1 MAHNNKDMSEIKLS
15 IRQIE
20 MMQHAIGFNRSSI
33 KKNKYMAY
41 RNRYIVSKPD
51 NDWEEL
57 VSLGYATKREF
68 EIEKQISYYVS
79 ELGMKYLGVLFGC
92 VIKETD

>member
-1 MAHNNKDMSEIKLS
+1 MSEIKLS

-20 MMQHAIGFNRSSI
+20 MMQHAIGFDRRNI
-33 KKNKYMAY
+33 KKNKYEAY

-57 VSLGYATKREF
+57 VSFGYATKREF
-68 EIEKQISYYVS
+68 KIEKQIGYYVS
-79 ELGMKYLGVLFGC
+79 EMGMKYLGVLFGC
-92 VIKETD
+92 IIKETN

>member
-1 MAHNNKDMSEIKLS
+1 MSEIKLS

-20 MMQHAIGFNRSSI
+20 MMQHAIGFNRKSI
-33 KKNKYMAY
+33 KNNKYMAY

-57 VSLGYATKREF
+57 VSFGYATKREF
-68 EIEKQISYYVS
+68 EIEKQIGYYVS
-79 ELGMKYLGVLFGC
+79 ELGMKYLSVLFGC
-92 VIKETD
+92 IIKETD

>member
-1 MAHNNKDMSEIKLS
+1 MNEIKLS

-20 MMQHAIGFNRSSI
+20 MMQHALGFNRNSI
-33 KKNKYMAY
+33 KNNKYMAY

-57 VSLGYATKREF
+57 VFIGYATKREF
-68 EIEKQISYYVS
+68 EIEKQVAYYVS
-79 ELGMKYLGVLFGC
+79 ELGMKYLGVVFGC
-92 VIKETD
+92 IITKVN

>member
-1 MAHNNKDMSEIKLS
+1 MSGPKLS

-20 MMQHAIGFNRSSI
+20 IMQHAIGFSRRSI
-33 KKNKYMAY
+33 KKNVYMAY

-51 NDWEEL
+51 NDWEDL
-57 VSLGYATKREF
+57 VSIGYATKREF
-68 EIEKQISYYVS
+68 DIEKQIGYYVS

-92 VIKETD
+92 VIKEID

>member
-1 MAHNNKDMSEIKLS
+1 MNEIKLS

-20 MMQHAIGFNRSSI
+20 MMQHALGFNRNSI
-33 KKNKYMAY
+33 KNNKYIAY

-57 VSLGYATKREF
+57 VFIGYATKREF
-68 EIEKQISYYVS
+68 EIEKQVAYYVS
-79 ELGMKYLGVLFGC
+79 ELGMKYLGVVFGC
-92 VIKETD
+92 IITEVN

>member
-1 MAHNNKDMSEIKLS
+1 MNEIKLS

-20 MMQHAIGFNRSSI
+20 MMQHALGFNRNSI
-33 KKNKYMAY
+33 KNNKYMAY

-57 VSLGYATKREF
+57 VSIGYATKREF
-68 EIEKQISYYVS
+68 EIEKQVAYYVS
-79 ELGMKYLGVLFGC
+79 ELGMKYLGVVFGC
-92 VIKETD
+92 IITEVN

>member
-1 MAHNNKDMSEIKLS
+1 
-15 IRQIE
+15 

-57 VSLGYATKREF
+57 VSFGYATKREF
-68 EIEKQISYYVS
+68 ELEKQISYYVS
-79 ELGMKYLGVLFGC
+79 ELGMKYLGVLLGC

>member
-1 MAHNNKDMSEIKLS
+1 MSKIKLS

-20 MMQHAIGFNRSSI
+20 MMQHAIGFSRKSI

-41 RNRYIVSKPD
+41 RNRYVVSRPD

-57 VSLGYATKREF
+57 VSLGYATKKEF
-68 EIEKQISYYVS
+68 EADKQICYYVS
-79 ELGMKYLGVLFGC
+79 EIGMKYLGILLGC
-92 VIKETD
+92 DIKEID

>member
-1 MAHNNKDMSEIKLS
+1 MSEIKLS

-20 MMQHAIGFNRSSI
+20 MMQHAIGFNRSNI
-33 KKNKYMAY
+33 KNNKYMAY

-51 NDWEEL
+51 NEWEEL
-57 VSLGYATKREF
+57 VSFGYATKREF
-68 EIEKQISYYVS
+68 EIEKQIAYYVS

-92 VIKETD
+92 IIKETN

>member
-1 MAHNNKDMSEIKLS
+1 MNEIKLS

-20 MMQHAIGFNRSSI
+20 MMQHALGFNRNSI
-33 KKNKYMAY
+33 KNNKYMAY

-57 VSLGYATKREF
+57 VFIGYATKREF
-68 EIEKQISYYVS
+68 EIEKQVAYYVS
-79 ELGMKYLGVLFGC
+79 ELGMKYLGVVFGC
-92 VIKETD
+92 IITEVN